1 MVLKLIAGSA
11 LTTDSVEVSSSS
23 SRLVIHHGAELEHPC
38 CPAVATN
45 HGVRSLRDA
54 EEEKCLMR
62 SWQSRT
68 FFIPLFFLLNPP
80 SPSPHLVQSR
90 RLLLQLL
97 RRAEG
102 LVDIGRK
109 LLHLVVHQQLLN
121 KVTGGL
127 AADGVDLTVDD
138 GDDLCQRQTD
148 CRQTIRST
156 AGGRV
161 TWRRAEE
168 LGQVVTETGETS
180 VQTGFEDSGEVW
192 TIQHVSSLVKQLYG
206 HNVILCKPARLIGQ
220 HVLVIC
226 KQVPGQRPPRAGL
239 HLRSDPVQLLLQLQ
253 QRPGLLQRH
262 ASQWALYRL
271 LHYCYQLC
279 QTVSQ

>member
-1 MVLKLIAGSA
+1 MQSKQKPPYWVKWDSSSQGAMVLKLIAGSA

-97 RRAEG
+97 WCAEG

-109 LLHLVVHQQLLN
+109 LLHLVVHQQLL
-121 KVTGGL
+121 
-127 AADGVDLTVDD
+127 
-138 GDDLCQRQTD
+138 QRLH
-148 CRQTIRST
+148 R
-156 AGGRV
+156 
-161 TWRRAEE
+161 
-168 LGQVVTETGETS
+168 
-180 VQTGFEDSGEVW
+180 F
-192 TIQHVSSLVKQLYG
+192 K
-206 HNVILCKPARLIGQ
+206 
-220 HVLVIC
+220 HVLLTYNQVCKKIKVKINKSAIC
-226 KQVPGQRPPRAGL
+226 
-239 HLRSDPVQLLLQLQ
+239 
-253 QRPGLLQRH
+253 
-262 ASQWALYRL
+262 
-271 LHYCYQLC
+271 CLC
-279 QTVSQ
+279 TIFN